1 MPNFSENFLANVV
14 FPLHGTPKTKSA
26 LDLDLL
32 PSMIILLYHTIFN
45 CGKLIVYSVMRGE
58 AGSVELIEDI
68 SVIQAKFNNSLNGG
82 YGKAFD
88 VVL

>member
-32 PSMIILLYHTIFN
+32 PSIIIPLYHTILN

-58 AGSVELIEDI
+58 AGSVELFEF
-68 SVIQAKFNNSLNGG
+68 VA
-82 YGKAFD
+82 
-88 VVL
+88 VV